1 VRLTTGRALRALSPS
16 PGVPAS
22 PSSTHTATRHAWI
35 CIVIAFQNVLIYRGG
50 YVSAAQLMSTW
61 LGKECDMVAVELN
74 TRAPRCLWTAARRL
88 ALNASAI
95 DSPHAVAH
103 SAAE

>member
-1 VRLTTGRALRALSPS
+1 
-16 PGVPAS
+16 
-22 PSSTHTATRHAWI
+22 
-35 CIVIAFQNVLIYRGG
+35 
-50 YVSAAQLMSTW
+50 MSTW